1 MLNTQQMINDQQRVN
16 DQMMQD
22 QTQQMINMNNQ

>member
-1 MLNTQQMINDQQRVN
+1 MLNTQQMINTQQTAN